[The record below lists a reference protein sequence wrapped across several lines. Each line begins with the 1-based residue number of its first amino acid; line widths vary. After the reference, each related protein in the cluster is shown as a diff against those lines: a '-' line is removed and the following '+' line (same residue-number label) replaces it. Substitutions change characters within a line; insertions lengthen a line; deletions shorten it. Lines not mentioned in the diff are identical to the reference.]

1 MVKKSVAAK
10 REGIEVNRHSP
21 ARFKKLKD
29 GWVKD
34 NLLGIDWAPAS
45 LEKDL
50 PWNEGMEY
58 AKQYGRMP
66 SDFELSTLVDRTKSN
81 PATIEAAKVLDLRTA
96 WYWSGVTTAW
106 SAGGAWVVG
115 FNYGYVHGVV
125 KDYSYC
131 VRPVRSSK

>member
-1 MVKKSVAAK
+1 MVKKAAVK
-10 REGIEVNRHSP
+10 VKGSLDINRSD
-21 ARFKKLKD
+21 RFKKLKD

-45 LEKDL
+45 LEKEL

-58 AKQYGRMP
+58 AKKFGRLP
-66 SDFELSTLVDRTKSN
+66 SDFELSTLVDRSKYN
-81 PATIEAAKVLDLRTA
+81 PAVIDAAKVLELKTS

-106 SAGGAWVVG
+106 GSVGAWCVYFYGGVSG
-115 FNYGYVHGVV
+115 VDKGDRNY
-125 KDYSYC
+125 